1 LSAGGTTVGSDAES
15 KDPDNVS
22 PAIPHQG
29 VLSIH
34 SVLVF
39 KIGNPPLPQFLC
51 VSKVLLFQILAFF
64 GNFGDFGN
72 LPQSALIC
80 GRLFSAAGFG

>member
-1 LSAGGTTVGSDAES
+1 LSAGGTTEGSPES

-39 KIGNPPLPQFLC
+39 KIGKPPLHQFLC

-72 LPQSALIC
+72 PRKSAV
-80 GRLFSAAGFG
+80 GFFRRRVLANC